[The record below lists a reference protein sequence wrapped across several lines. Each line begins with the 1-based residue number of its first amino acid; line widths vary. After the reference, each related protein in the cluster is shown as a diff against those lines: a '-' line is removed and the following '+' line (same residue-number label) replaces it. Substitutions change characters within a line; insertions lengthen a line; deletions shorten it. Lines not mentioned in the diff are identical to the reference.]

1 VGAIVPLHIF
11 SFFPNK
17 NITTGEGGMVTTND
31 SKLAEM
37 ISQLRNMGQD
47 HRYHHKYLGF
57 NYRMTE
63 IAAVIGLEQL
73 KKLEYIKLA
82 RERIVD
88 YYNRGLSGQKGIE
101 IPFVPRYVDKH
112 AWYMYTVSLDVN
124 IDRDMIQKKLK
135 EVGIDTRNSF
145 PPIHTQP
152 FYTERFSDADDECPV
167 SYAAW
172 KRLLNLPI
180 WIGLKEYQQDYIMN
194 ELINI
199 IDENL

>member
-1 VGAIVPLHIF
+1 
-11 SFFPNK
+11 
-17 NITTGEGGMVTTND
+17 
-31 SKLAEM
+31 
-37 ISQLRNMGQD
+37 
-47 HRYHHKYLGF
+47 
-57 NYRMTE
+57 
-63 IAAVIGLEQL
+63 
-73 KKLEYIKLA
+73 
-82 RERIVD
+82 
-88 YYNRGLSGQKGIE
+88 
-101 IPFVPRYVDKH
+101 
-112 AWYMYTVSLDVN
+112 MYTVSLDVN